1 MIIGIPREIFPG
13 ERRVALVPAAV
24 PALVKAGCE
33 VVVEAGAGSGVGY
46 ADTAYTEKG
55 ARIAS
60 ARAEVFK
67 TGDVVVQVLCHGAND
82 RNGQDDL
89 PLLRRD
95 QALIGFLRP
104 LASPLTVREIA
115 ATGAEDGRG
124 YARGKDETFYRRQR
138 ELLARVVAESDVVI
152 TAALVPGRQAPV
164 LITADMVATM
174 APGSVIVD
182 LAAERGGNCEL
193 THPNETIVE
202 HGVTV
207 IGSFNTAGT
216 APYHA
221 SH

>member
-1 MIIGIPREIFPG
+1 MVIGIASEIFTG
-13 ERRVALVPAAV
+13 GRRVALMPAAV

-67 TGDVVVQVLCHGAND
+67 AGDVVVQVLCHGAND
-82 RNGQDDL
+82 RNGQHDL

-115 ATGAEDGRG
+115 APGARAFAFELMQIGR
-124 YARGKDETFYRRQR
+124 AH
-138 ELLARVVAESDVVI
+138 V
-152 TAALVPGRQAPV
+152 
-164 LITADMVATM
+164 
-174 APGSVIVD
+174 
-182 LAAERGGNCEL
+182 
-193 THPNETIVE
+193 
-202 HGVTV
+202 
-207 IGSFNTAGT
+207 
-216 APYHA
+216 
-221 SH
+221 